1 MGVKA
6 VKTSVAVQ
14 VNALPGE
21 VAGSGVDTLGF
32 LADQVVLKE
41 HLGPAEALVADC
53 DVIILQLEEFGIMG
67 HFLQEN
73 VHQKEEQ
80 HEKHPSA

>member
-14 VNALPGE
+14 VNTLPGE
-21 VAGSGVDTLGF
+21 VVGGGVETLGF
-32 LADQVVLKE
+32 LADQVVLEE

-53 DVIILQLEEFGIMG
+53 V
-67 HFLQEN
+67 
-73 VHQKEEQ
+73 
-80 HEKHPSA
+80 

>member
-1 MGVKA
+1 MAVKA

-21 VAGSGVDTLGF
+21 VGGGVDTLRF
-32 LADQVVLKE
+32 LADQVVLEE

-53 DVIILQLEEFGIMG
+53 DVIILQLEGFGIMG
-67 HFLQEN
+67 YFLQEN
-73 VHQKEEQ
+73 LHQKEEQ